1 MRNSFPSVGTSSSIC
16 PERVLNRR
24 TGIVVAGRRLI
35 FRVKTRGKLA
45 LLIVAV
51 GITGGILVT
60 FVAGIVTLTSS
71 YAWCKRRAVVR
82 NQMEDSVLSLLCDPD
97 TRYALE
103 MAGGNL
109 RNTATGRIYPIRDG
123 IPLFVSTVTG
133 SNLKYQTLYDRIA
146 PGYDLAERLY
156 HWFKRKPNY
165 RLDFIGELELGPN
178 ARVLETSV
186 GTGANLR
193 FLPRD
198 IDFYGVDISWGMLK
212 KCQRN
217 LLKWKRHAHIF
228 QAEAERLPFK
238 VEAFDCVFHVGG
250 INFFTDKVRA
260 IKEMIWVAKSGTK
273 IVIVDETERT
283 IRENYQ
289 RTPVVRNSYERGSEK
304 VQCPIDLVPPEMKD
318 ISARE
323 ICGGKLYCLT
333 FRKP

>member
-1 MRNSFPSVGTSSSIC
+1 MLGSRR
-16 PERVLNRR
+16 RVL
-24 TGIVVAGRRLI
+24 
-35 FRVKTRGKLA
+35 
-45 LLIVAV
+45 V
-51 GITGGILVT
+51 G
-60 FVAGIVTLTSS
+60 
-71 YAWCKRRAVVR
+71 
-82 NQMEDSVLSLLCDPD
+82 NQMEDHVLSLLCDPD

-103 MAGGNL
+103 MSGGNL

-156 HWFKRKPNY
+156 HWFTRKPNY
-165 RLDFIGELELGPN
+165 RLEFIGELELRPN

-198 IDFYGVDISWGMLK
+198 IDFYGVDISWGMLR

-217 LLKWKRHAHIF
+217 LLSWKRKAHIF

-260 IKEMIWVAKSGTK
+260 IKEMIWVAKAGTK

-289 RTPVVRNSYERGSEK
+289 RTPVVRNSYGPGTEK
-304 VQCPIDLVPPEMKD
+304 VKCPVDLVPSEMKD
-318 ISARE
+318 ITAKE